1 MNEQDKRYFKSQK
14 RSLDGFLKRESIAE
28 RVIKKEKE
36 LEEIM
41 EAKYGT
47 DPYYS

>member
-1 MNEQDKRYFKSQK
+1 MNEKGKRYFRSQK
-14 RSLDGFLKRESIAE
+14 RSLDGLLKRESIAE

-36 LEEIM
+36 LEEIR

-47 DPYYS
+47 DPYYN